1 MTMGIIQVSLAIL
14 IGFGVMCL
22 SMFKLWKPSP
32 ECQEH
37 RITLPFGIEFQGCS
51 IWGAIFFGGLL
62 LLAVGLGLNSGG
74 TDNYAGAFNAPS
86 FFINSAYAAND
97 EQLCT
102 SESGWVFMGTGAY
115 SKKWWFVQEHGSVP
129 GDVGVL
135 SNPLI
140 MKSEDKRN
148 LREDHY
154 STFTGTIVGRLFR
167 VKPPKVICV
176 IKKNQRVDVKEFVSV
191 GRSRIW
197 ARVEMR

>member
-1 MTMGIIQVSLAIL
+1 MGIIQVFLAIL

-37 RITLPFGIEFQGCS
+37 RITLPLGIEFQGCS

-74 TDNYAGAFNAPS
+74 ADNSIGAADAPS
-86 FFINSAYAAND
+86 LFLSSAYAIND

-102 SESGWVFMGTGAY
+102 SESGWVYMGTGEY
-115 SKKWWFVQEHGSVP
+115 SKKWWFVEERGSVP
-129 GDVGVL
+129 SDVGVL

-154 STFTGTIVGRLFR
+154 STFTGTIMGRLFG
-167 VKPPKVICV
+167 VQPPKIICV
-176 IKKNQRVDVKEFVSV
+176 MKKGQLVDVKEFVSV

-197 ARVEMR
+197 ARVEMM